1 MIILAMDSTAKTAAV
16 GVEKDGVCLADFRCN
31 AGVTHSQILLPMAL
45 DAMKA
50 AGVAPR
56 DVGAYAV
63 TVGPGSFTGVRIG
76 VSCVKGLAFGRDVP
90 CIPLSALEV
99 LAEGLPYG
107 DGLLCPVMDARRGEV
122 YTALFRREEGRLVRL
137 TEDRAISIASL
148 AEELREKYS
157 DEKVYLAGD
166 GSLPTAK
173 VIPHAIL
180 PPMGSEA
187 VGGAALCASA
197 RRALEE
203 GRTVTDAALAPVYLR
218 VPQAERERLEREAAK
233 QQDS

>member
-31 AGVTHSQILLPMAL
+31 AGVTHSQILLPMVWNAL
-45 DAMKA
+45 NA
-50 AGVAPR
+50 AGVAPA

-76 VSCVKGLAFGRDVP
+76 VSCVKGLAFGRDLP
-90 CIPLSALEV
+90 CIPLSALEA
-99 LAEGLPYG
+99 LAEGLPYE

-122 YTALFRREEGRLVRL
+122 YTALFRREAGVLRRLS
-137 TEDRAISIASL
+137 EDRALPIVTL
-148 AEELREKYS
+148 AEELREKYPE
-157 DEKVYLAGD
+157 EKVYLAGD

-173 VIPHAIL
+173 SIPAAIL

-187 VGGAALCASA
+187 VGGAALCACA
-197 RRALEE
+197 RRALAE

-218 VPQAERERLEREAAK
+218 VPQAERERLEREAK
-233 QQDS
+233 KQDS